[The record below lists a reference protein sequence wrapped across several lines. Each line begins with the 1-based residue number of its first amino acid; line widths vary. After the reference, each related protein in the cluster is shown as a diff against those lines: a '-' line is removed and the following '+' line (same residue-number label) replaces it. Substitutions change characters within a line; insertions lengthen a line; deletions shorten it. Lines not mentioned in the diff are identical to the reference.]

1 MELQKAL
8 AGKRVGVSQSMST
21 DMDYVTGH
29 STVKDLEAMFQ
40 LAYLQFTDV
49 TKDEKNYNNLINALE
64 ISLKNKDLDPDNV
77 YSDSLNYIL
86 NNYSWRNKPYK
97 VEDIQKLNYDRI
109 LEISKE
115 RTANAANYTFLFVGA
130 FDEAVIR
137 PLIEQ
142 YIASLPAKKGVKSN
156 WINVAESP
164 MGQTIKHF
172 SHKMETPKTTVFI
185 SWFDTEMPY
194 SLENSIKAQLLGK
207 VLNRINRDK
216 IREDAGAAYSIST
229 YGYSSLEGDRSNT
242 SISAYAPLKPEFTA
256 ANDGEHK
263 DTMTLWFEADGA
275 VMSGDFQI
283 NFDDLSFTGTPTS
296 SERVHVSETL
306 RFWPKGDRTTTWAF
320 GNYSNSN
327 IMYFDSF
334 RVTQVTGSVYLKH
347 ADLNALPTPTF
358 VPAAYELEFE

>member
-1 MELQKAL
+1 MAL
-8 AGKRVGVSQSMST
+8 
-21 DMDYVTGH
+21 
-29 STVKDLEAMFQ
+29 
-40 LAYLQFTDV
+40 
-49 TKDEKNYNNLINALE
+49 
-64 ISLKNKDLDPDNV
+64 SL
-77 YSDSLNYIL
+77 SGC
-86 NNYSWRNKPYK
+86 R
-97 VEDIQKLNYDRI
+97 R
-109 LEISKE
+109 
-115 RTANAANYTFLFVGA
+115 
-130 FDEAVIR
+130 
-137 PLIEQ
+137 
-142 YIASLPAKKGVKSN
+142 KKGAEASPTPAVPVQTPNQVFEVK
-156 WINVAESP
+156 
-164 MGQTIKHF
+164 M
-172 SHKMETPKTTVFI
+172 
-185 SWFDTEMPY
+185 
-194 SLENSIKAQLLGK
+194 SLENLYTYFDYKEFRAD
-207 VLNRINRDK
+207 VRD
-216 IREDAGAAYSIST
+216 E
-229 YGYSSLEGDRSNT
+229 NT
-242 SISAYAPLKPEFTA
+242 SEINSSTIAYGLQLKPEFTA